1 MNQYQWPTHG
11 HITSRLIYGCM
22 TLGSAHV
29 AEDRA
34 FAALDAAT
42 EAGITAFDHADIYAG
57 GASETVFGRWLAEHR
72 ELREDILIQSK
83 CGIRPGDPVMYDF
96 SRNHI
101 VTSVEGILSRLG
113 IEYLD
118 VLLLHRPDPLVEP
131 EEVADAFDYLFR
143 SGKVRSFGVS
153 NHSPLQIEH
162 LRAVLDHELVA
173 NQLEISLA
181 HPDIITA
188 GTAVN
193 QREPAMVM
201 RAGEVIDYCRLNSI
215 TLQAWG
221 PLAQGKYSGDETNAP
236 ASVVTE
242 IAQRYGVSREA
253 IVLGWIMRHPAPILP
268 VIGTTNP
275 ARIAACAE
283 ADTVILDRTDW
294 FRLLQAARGTGMP

>member
-1 MNQYQWPTHG
+1 MD
-11 HITSRLIYGCM
+11 SD
-22 TLGSAHV
+22 SAL
-29 AEDRA
+29 
-34 FAALDAAT
+34 AALDVAV
-42 EAGITAFDHADIYAG
+42 EAGFTAFDHADVYGAG
-57 GASETVFGRWLAEHR
+57 TSETYFGQWLAHHR
-72 ELREDILIQSK
+72 DLREDILIQSK
-83 CGIRPGDPVMYDF
+83 CGIRLGDPVMYDF

-153 NHSPLQIEH
+153 NHSAAQIEH

-193 QREPAMVM
+193 QREPEIDM
-201 RAGEVIDYCRLNSI
+201 RAGDVIEYCRINGI
-215 TLQAWG
+215 TVQAWG
-221 PLAQGKYSGDETNAP
+221 PLAKGKYSGREDNEASRMVAETAD
-236 ASVVTE
+236 
-242 IAQRYGVSREA
+242 RYGVSREA
-253 IVLGWIMRHPAPILP
+253 IVLAWIMRHPAPILP

-275 ARIAACAE
+275 SRIAACAE
-283 ADTVILDRTDW
+283 ADTVILDRVDW
-294 FRLLQAARGTGMP
+294 FRLLKAARGIGMP